1 MSWKNK
7 LSDAMRQQ
15 EIEIAREA
23 VLQAL
28 RSNTAGEQPIRA
40 LLSELEED
48 PRLWGAFETLTL
60 KELRETLVPTPAPG
74 PDRRRGITSD
84 RIITFVRDNNGC
96 SLGRI
101 AKTLGLGRGA
111 VTSQLRKLRAEGRLH
126 VEGRERRYKYFV
138 R

>member
-15 EIEIAREA
+15 EIDIAREA

-28 RSNTAGEQPIRA
+28 RSNSAGDQPMRA
-40 LLSELEED
+40 LLSELQED
-48 PRLWGAFETLTL
+48 DRLWTAFQALTL
-60 KELRETLVPTPAPG
+60 KDLRDALAPKPAPG
-74 PDRRRGITSD
+74 PDRRRGVTSD
-84 RIITFVRDNNGC
+84 RIIAFVRENNGC